1 MTLQD
6 GDLSLIRNQCLI
18 DGHWLDADNH
28 QTVTVR
34 DPATGRDIG
43 TVPRMGQAEAGKA
56 ISAAQRALA
65 DWTLQTA
72 AERADILR
80 QWYAL
85 IQANADELARLLTL
99 EQGKPVA
106 EARGE
111 ILYAAS
117 FVRFYAEEALRVYG
131 ETIPSP
137 HRDSRIVVLKQPIG
151 VTACITPWNFP
162 AAMITR
168 KVAPALAAGC
178 TVVLK
183 PAGETPFTALALAL
197 LSEKA
202 GIPPGVLNVLT
213 GDSAAI
219 GDEFCANPMVRKLS
233 FTGSTS
239 VGRLLATKCGSTIK
253 KLSLE
258 LGGNAP
264 FIVFDDADVEAAVE
278 GALFSKF
285 RHSGQTC
292 ICTNRFLVQ
301 EGIYD
306 TFAAKFAEKISSL
319 KVGNGFEE
327 GVDIGPL
334 INAAAISKVEE
345 HLRDAE
351 TLGAKVLTGGHRFQD
366 DENFFTPTLLGNVSE
381 KMRLTHE
388 ETFGPLAALIKF
400 TTEAEAVDLANRT
413 EYGLAG
419 YFYSRDNARVWRVAE
434 KLQVG
439 MVGINTGLLS
449 TELAPFGGVKQ
460 SGIGR
465 EGSRHGLDEF
475 LELKY
480 LHIGGIA

>member
-1 MTLQD
+1 MLD
-6 GDLSLIRNQCLI
+6 GQ
-18 DGHWLDADNH
+18 WLDADNG
-28 QTVTVR
+28 QTITVR
-34 DPATGRDIG
+34 DPATGKEIG
-43 TVPRMGQAEAGKA
+43 TVPKMGRAEAGEA
-56 ISAAQRALA
+56 IAAAERVLA
-65 DWTLQTA
+65 DWSLRTA
-72 AERADILR
+72 RERADMLWR
-80 QWYAL
+80 WYGL
-85 IQANADELARLLTL
+85 IQEKADELARLLTL

-151 VTACITPWNFP
+151 VAACITPWNFP

-183 PAGETPFTALALAL
+183 PAGETPFTALALAV

-219 GDEFCANPMVRKLS
+219 GEEFCANPVVRKLS

-239 VGRLLATKCGSTIK
+239 VGRLLATKCAATIK

-264 FIVFDDADVEAAVE
+264 FIVFNDADVDAAVE

-292 ICTNRFLVQ
+292 ICTNRFLIQ

-306 TFAAKFAEKISSL
+306 AFAARFAEKISVL
-319 KVGNGFEE
+319 KVGNGFED
-327 GVDIGPL
+327 GVEIGPL

-345 HLRDAE
+345 HLQDAQS
-351 TLGAKVLTGGHRFQD
+351 LGARVLTGGSRFRED
-366 DENFFTPTLLGNVSE
+366 ANFFTPTLLADVSD
-381 KMRLTHE
+381 KMRLANE

-400 TTEAEAVDLANRT
+400 STESEAVELANRT

-419 YFYSRDNARVWRVAE
+419 YFYSRDYARIWRVAE
-434 KLQVG
+434 QLQVG

-475 LELKY
+475 MELKY